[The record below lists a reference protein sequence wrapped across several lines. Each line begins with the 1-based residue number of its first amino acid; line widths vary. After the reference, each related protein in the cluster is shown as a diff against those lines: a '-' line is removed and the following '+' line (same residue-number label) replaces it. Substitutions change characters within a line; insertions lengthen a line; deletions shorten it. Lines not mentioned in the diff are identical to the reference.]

1 MIVAQVWKPHLR
13 LRCSSKDSITL
24 LLQYLQP
31 SLFIWSCIHTVR
43 VVIMSEFTT
52 FTEGEFYEGHFD
64 SRAYVKSFYSCSSG
78 HADEKNYLTFA
89 LRCLSRVFSAGK
101 QSLSIESLDLD
112 VLFFLNNFDTN
123 VCFKGEHKG
132 KRLIDVGSGPTIHS
146 VLSACEHYDEIVLS
160 DFANNN
166 RREIEKWLKN
176 QEGCLDWKP
185 MLQYVCELEGKRWL
199 YFYIVYWVFL
209 KVG

>member
-31 SLFIWSCIHTVR
+31 SLFILSCIHTVH
-43 VVIMSEFTT
+43 VVIMSE

-185 MLQYVCELEGKRWL
+185 MLQYVCELEGKR
-199 YFYIVYWVFL
+199 
-209 KVG
+209 